1 MQHFYDGQIR
11 RFVTQFIR
19 VMSNFSYKDSA
30 GTLRKVPTSY
40 GNLTRQV
47 AHIIRDNSENKVVS
61 APRISCYITGLD
73 YARDRVQN
81 PTHVSKIHLRERDFD
96 EATGQYLDTQ
106 GPGYTIE
113 RLMPVPFNLQMKCDV
128 WSTNTDQ
135 KLQIMEQMLV
145 LFNPSLEIQSTANY
159 VDWTSLSLIELTG
172 TQFSTRSIPQG
183 VDSEIDIGEL
193 TFTMPI
199 WITPPAKVKQLGV
212 IEKIVMS
219 VFDETGSIGDGF
231 IDSLNPMATV
241 NITPGNFGLL
251 VLNNTARLLSPSEGI
266 TEPNAGNFDRTG
278 EPVSWYKLLDQ
289 YPGKFRAGLS
299 TVRLAKADGSEIV
312 ATASVNPTDDT
323 EMVLSFDRDTV
334 PESTPFYDNNRPNS
348 SATTVDAIIDPLT
361 FNPNSANISIG
372 TRYLIINDIHTHLK
386 NDSSDADIAAWRN
399 NDGTFFQAGANDI
412 VTWNGSNWEIT
423 FDASAN
429 EERADSTINQ
439 GPIYITNTTTGIQ
452 YKFTNEQGTW
462 LKSYEGEYKKVS
474 CRLVL

>member
-30 GTLRKVPTSY
+30 GTLRKIPTSY

-47 AHIIRDNSENKVVS
+47 AHIIRDNSENKVIS

-81 PTHVSKIHLRERDFD
+81 PTHVSKVHLRERDYD
-96 EATGQYLDTQ
+96 EATGEYLDSQ
-106 GPGYTIE
+106 GPGYTVE

-145 LFNPSLEIQSTANY
+145 LFNPSLEIQSTSNY
-159 VDWTSLSLIELTG
+159 IDWTSLSLIELASVNY
-172 TQFSTRSIPQG
+172 STRAIPQG
-183 VDSEIDIGEL
+183 VDTEIDIGEL

-212 IEKIVMS
+212 IENIVMS
-219 VFDETGSIGDGF
+219 VFDETGGISDGL
-231 IDSLNPMATV
+231 IDSISPIVSLV
-241 NITPGNFGLL
+241 VSPGNFGLL
-251 VLNNTARLLSPSEGI
+251 VLNNRARLLAPAEGV
-266 TEPNAGNFDRTG
+266 TEPTEGNFERTG

-299 TVRLAKADGSEIV
+299 TIRLAKADGNEIV

-323 EMVLSFDRDTV
+323 EMVLSFDSDTV
-334 PESTPFYDNNRPNS
+334 PANTILADSTASRG
-348 SATTVDAIIDPLT
+348 TVDAVIDPLK
-361 FNPNSANISIG
+361 FNPNSNSLAAG
-372 TRYLIINDIHTHLK
+372 TRYLILNDIHQHIK
-386 NDSSDADIAAWRN
+386 NDSSDANMNAWQN
-399 NDGTFFQAGANDI
+399 ADGTLLQASANDI
-412 VTWNGSNWEIT
+412 ITWNGSNWEIT
-423 FDASAN
+423 FDSGSN
-429 EERADSTINQ
+429 DERADSSQAQ
-439 GPIYITNTTTGIQ
+439 GPVYITNTYTGIQ
-452 YKFTNEQGTW
+452 YRYTNDTGAW
-462 LKSYEGEYKKVS
+462 LKSYEGEYLKGS
-474 CRLVL
+474 WRLVI

>member
-30 GTLRKVPTSY
+30 GTLRKIPTSY

-47 AHIIRDNSENKVVS
+47 AHIIRDNSENKVIS
-61 APRISCYITGLD
+61 APRISCYITGLE

-81 PTHVSKIHLRERDFD
+81 PTHVSKVHLRERDYD
-96 EATGQYLDTQ
+96 DATGEYLDSQ
-106 GPGYTIE
+106 GPGYTVE

-183 VDSEIDIGEL
+183 VETEIDIGEL

-199 WITPPAKVKQLGV
+199 WITPPAKVKQMG
-212 IEKIVMS
+212 IIQKIIMS
-219 VFDETGSIGDGF
+219 VFDETGSISDGI
-231 IDSLNPMATV
+231 IDATDAMATV
-241 NITPGNFGLL
+241 NVTPGNFGVL
-251 VLNNTARLLSPSEGI
+251 VLNNTARLLQPGEGV
-266 TEPNAGNFDRTG
+266 TEPTAGNFETTS
-278 EPVSWYKLLDQ
+278 EPVSWFKLLDQ

-299 TVRLAKADGSEIV
+299 TLRLEKSDGSEIV

-323 EMVLSFDRDTV
+323 QMVLSFDSDTV
-334 PESTPFYDNNRPNS
+334 PENTVLSDSIASRG
-348 SATTVDAIIDPLT
+348 TVDAIIDPTT
-361 FNPNSANISIG
+361 FNPQTATLAAG
-372 TRYLIINDIHTHLK
+372 TRYLLLTDPNPNTF
-386 NDSSDADIAAWRN
+386 AWQDERV
-399 NDGTFFQAGANDI
+399 GAANDI
-412 VTWNGSNWEIT
+412 ITWNGSAWEIT
-423 FDASAN
+423 FDSSAN
-429 EERADSTINQ
+429 EERADSSVAQ
-439 GPIYITNTTTGIQ
+439 DPVYITNTYTGVQ
-452 YKFTNEQGTW
+452 YKFTNTQGAW
-462 LKSYEGEYKKVS
+462 LKSYEGEYQKGS
-474 CRLVL
+474 WRLVL

>member
-19 VMSNFSYKDSA
+19 VMSNFSYKDNA
-30 GTLRKVPTSY
+30 GTLRKIPTSY

-47 AHIIRDNSENKVVS
+47 AHIIRDNSENKVIS

-81 PTHVSKIHLRERDFD
+81 PTHVSKVHLRERDYD
-96 EATGQYLDTQ
+96 EATGLYQETQ
-106 GPGYTIE
+106 GPGYTVE
-113 RLMPVPFNLQMKCDV
+113 RVMPVPFNLQMKCDI

-183 VDSEIDIGEL
+183 TDTEIDIGEL

-212 IEKIVMS
+212 IERIVMS
-219 VFDETGSIGDGF
+219 VFDETGSIDDGI

-251 VLNNTARLLSPSEGI
+251 VLNNTAQLLSPGEGV
-266 TEPNAGNFDRTG
+266 TEETAGNFDRTG
-278 EPVSWYKLLDQ
+278 EPVSWFKLLDQ

-299 TVRLAKADGSEIV
+299 TVRMAKPDGSEIV

-323 EMVLSFDRDTV
+323 QMVLSFDSDTV
-334 PESTPFYDNNRPNS
+334 PGNTLLSDSITSRG
-348 SATTVDAIIDPLT
+348 TVDAIIDPLT
-361 FNPNSANISIG
+361 FNPDSNNLAAG
-372 TRYLIINDIHTHLK
+372 TRYLILNDIHEHIK
-386 NDSSDADIAAWRN
+386 NDSSDANMNAWQN
-399 NDGTFFQAGANDI
+399 ADGTLLQASTNDI
-412 VTWNGSNWEIT
+412 ITWNGSSWEIT
-423 FDASAN
+423 FDAGAN
-429 EERADSTINQ
+429 DERADSSVAQ
-439 GPIYITNTTTGIQ
+439 DPVYITNTYTGVQ
-452 YKFTNEQGTW
+452 YKFTNEQGAW
-462 LKSYEGEYKKVS
+462 LKSYEGEYQKGS
-474 CRLVL
+474 WRLVL

>member
-30 GTLRKVPTSY
+30 GTLRKIPTSY

-61 APRISCYITGLD
+61 APRISCYITGLE
-73 YARDRVQN
+73 YARDRIQN
-81 PTHVSKIHLRERDFD
+81 PTHVSKVHLRERDYD
-96 EATGQYLDTQ
+96 PATGEYLDSQ
-106 GPGYTIE
+106 GPGYTVE

-159 VDWTSLSLIELTG
+159 IDWTSLSLIELSSVN
-172 TQFSTRSIPQG
+172 FSTRSIPQG
-183 VDSEIDIGEL
+183 ADTEIDIGEL

-199 WITPPAKVKQLGV
+199 WITPPAKVKQMGV
-212 IEKIVMS
+212 IQKIVMS
-219 VFDETGSIGDGF
+219 VFDETGSISDGI
-231 IDSLNPMATV
+231 IDATDPMATV
-241 NITPGNFGLL
+241 NVTPGNFGVLI
-251 VLNNTARLLSPSEGI
+251 LNNTASLLQPGEGV
-266 TEPNAGNFDRTG
+266 TESSSGVFDRTS
-278 EPVSWYKLLDQ
+278 EPVSWFKLLDQ

-299 TVRLAKADGSEIV
+299 TIRLAKSDGSEIV

-323 EMVLSFDRDTV
+323 QMVLSFDSDTV
-334 PESTPFYDNNRPNS
+334 PGNTVLSDSTTSRG
-348 SATTVDAIIDPLT
+348 TIDAIIDPT
-361 FNPNSANISIG
+361 KFNPQTATLATG
-372 TRYLIINDIHTHLK
+372 TRYLLL
-386 NDSSDADIAAWRN
+386 SDPNPNTFAWQ
-399 NDGTFFQAGANDI
+399 DEAVGAANDI

-429 EERADSTINQ
+429 EERADSSVAQ
-439 GPIYITNTTTGIQ
+439 DPVYITNTYTGVQ
-452 YKFTNEQGTW
+452 YKFTNEQGAW
-462 LKSYEGEYKKVS
+462 LKSYEGEYLKGS
-474 CRLVL
+474 WRLVL

>member
-30 GTLRKVPTSY
+30 GTLRKIPTSY

-47 AHIIRDNSENKVVS
+47 AHIIRDNSENKVIS

-81 PTHVSKIHLRERDFD
+81 PTHVSKVHLRERDYD
-96 EATGQYLDTQ
+96 EATGEYLDTQ
-106 GPGYTIE
+106 GPGYTVE
-113 RLMPVPFNLQMKCDV
+113 RIMPVPFNLQMKCDI

-159 VDWTSLSLIELTG
+159 VDWTSLSLIELASVNY
-172 TQFSTRSIPQG
+172 STRAIPQG
-183 VDSEIDIGEL
+183 VDTEIDIGEL

-212 IEKIVMS
+212 IEKIIMS
-219 VFDETGSIGDGF
+219 VFDETGSIADGI
-231 IDSLNPMATV
+231 IDSASPIAVTTV
-241 NITPGNFGLL
+241 SPGNFDLL
-251 VLNNTARLLSPSEGI
+251 VLNNTARLLGGSEGLK
-266 TEPNAGNFDRTG
+266 EPTPGEFTRSG
-278 EPVSWYKLLDQ
+278 EPISWYKLLDQ

-299 TVRLAKADGSEIV
+299 TVRLQKSDGNEIV

-323 EMVLSFDRDTV
+323 EIVLSFDSDTI
-334 PESTPFYDNNRPNS
+334 PGNTILTDSINS
-348 SATTVDAIIDPLT
+348 RGTVDAIIDPLS
-361 FNPNSANISIG
+361 FNPDSNNLAQG
-372 TRYLIINDIHTHLK
+372 TRYLILNDIHAHVK
-386 NDSSDADIAAWRN
+386 NDSSDANMNAWQNTDGSLLIAS
-399 NDGTFFQAGANDI
+399 ANDI
-412 VTWNGSNWEIT
+412 ITWNGSNWEIT

-429 EERADSTINQ
+429 EERADSSVAQ
-439 GPIYITNTTTGIQ
+439 DPVYITNTYTGVQ
-452 YKFTNEQGTW
+452 YKFTNEQGAW
-462 LKSYEGEYKKVS
+462 LKSYEGEYGRDKW
-474 CRLVL
+474 RLVL

>member
-30 GTLRKVPTSY
+30 GTLRKIPTTY

-61 APRISCYITGLD
+61 APRISAYITGLE

-81 PTHVSKIHLRERDFD
+81 PTHVSKIHLRERDYD
-96 EATGQYLDTQ
+96 EATGEYLQTQ

-113 RLMPVPFNLQMKCDV
+113 RIMPVPFNLQMKCDI

-159 VDWTSLSLIELTG
+159 VDWTSLSLIEL
-172 TQFSTRSIPQG
+172 QSVNYSTRTIPQG
-183 VDSEIDIGEL
+183 TETEIDIGEL
-193 TFTMPI
+193 AFTMPI

-212 IEKIVMS
+212 IEKIIMS
-219 VFDETGSIGDGF
+219 VFDETGSVSDGI
-231 IDSLNPMATV
+231 IDSLTPIV
-241 NITPGNFGLL
+241 NFNVSPGRFGLL
-251 VLNNTARLLSPSEGI
+251 VLNNIAKLLSPGEGL
-266 TEPNAGNFDRTG
+266 TEPNEANFERTG

-299 TVRLAKADGSEIV
+299 TIRLAKADGSEIV

-323 EMVLSFDRDTV
+323 EMVLSFDSDTV
-334 PESTPFYDNNRPNS
+334 PANTVLADSINS
-348 SATTVDAIIDPLT
+348 RGTVDAIIDPLK
-361 FNPNSANISIG
+361 FNPNSNSLAAG
-372 TRYLIINDIHTHLK
+372 TRYLILNDIHQHIN
-386 NDSSDADIAAWRN
+386 NDSSDANMNAWQN
-399 NDGTFFQAGANDI
+399 ADGTLLQASANDI
-412 VTWNGSNWEIT
+412 ITWNGANWEIT
-423 FDASAN
+423 FDAGSN
-429 EERADSTINQ
+429 DERADSSQ
-439 GPIYITNTTTGIQ
+439 AQDPVYITNTYTGVQ
-452 YKFTNEQGTW
+452 YKYTNSSGAW
-462 LKSYEGEYKKVS
+462 LKSYEGEYS
-474 CRLVL
+474 SGSWRLVI